1 MAKLKDLLKENSFS
15 LVGGVVSTPAIGAG
29 TNTGLTDI
37 VEDIY
42 GKSEKVTAKDVQ
54 EAISQFTKFGEALQ
68 NEQDLKKMAESLSD
82 IANKAKSYTLS
93 ETDDWFDKVTVN
105 RNMKE
110 LTNLSKQFGKIAQES
125 NSLQQRL
132 TGLYEDMGH
141 VLSRYF
147 EIEDGHVPGHDD
159 EDSMKD
165 DEQEDAMVKAGLKN
179 VKGSD
184 IEEGD
189 YEAFFQKAMKKFGIK
204 SPADLSD
211 DEKKKFFN
219 YVDDNYKGEK
229 END

>member
-1 MAKLKDLLKENSFS
+1 MAKLKDLLNENSFS

-42 GKSEKVTAKDVQ
+42 GKNEKVTAKDVQ

-82 IANKAKSYTLS
+82 IATKAKSYTLS

-132 TGLYEDMGH
+132 SGLYEDMGH

-147 EIEDGHVPGHDD
+147 EIDEAHHDD
-159 EDSMKD
+159 DSEENPQAD
-165 DEQEDAMVKAGLKN
+165 QEDDMVKAGLKN